1 MTEGMSLHVSPLSFK
16 GKIHLNC
23 DLIWEYPRDQVWG
36 EISERVDSFVR
47 PLSRGRLSS
56 FFLAMPIRSESE
68 LDRLFRSVPL
78 DRNSG
83 EFFKRTFDRFMGSTT
98 KGGKFPSIRKSMG
111 LSFLSGMNSFLIA
124 EEQQW

>member
-47 PLSRGRLSS
+47 PFSRERPPFLFLPRNADPLRVRARSALSIGSIGS
-56 FFLAMPIRSESE
+56 K
-68 LDRLFRSVPL
+68 FRRIFQA
-78 DRNSG
+78 D
-83 EFFKRTFDRFMGSTT
+83 
-98 KGGKFPSIRKSMG
+98 I
-111 LSFLSGMNSFLIA
+111 
-124 EEQQW
+124 